1 MKEPRLEEVAQY
13 TAIRRAAKVWSR
25 AFEPIRL
32 MNIDTRAIRRL
43 RDYLLTHPE
52 PVEPADSAGDDRQP
66 IASAMTRRIEPFA
79 ETMFLVMMA
88 DGDPGKDE
96 RRALLGA
103 LTVLTEGQISAPQLE
118 ALLERFAADAVRE
131 GVEARIARLGAR
143 LGADRDERETAFTLA
158 AAIALADD
166 HVHAHENHALALIRE
181 YYGISDQRMA
191 TLLDT
196 FD

>member
-1 MKEPRLEEVAQY
+1 
-13 TAIRRAAKVWSR
+13 
-25 AFEPIRL
+25 

-52 PVEPADSAGDDRQP
+52 PVEPADSAGGERQP
-66 IASAMTRRIEPFA
+66 AASAMIRRIEPFA

-88 DGDPGKDE
+88 DGDPGEGE

-103 LTVLTEGQISAPQLE
+103 LTVLTEGQISAGQL
-118 ALLERFAADAVRE
+118 AAMLDRFAADAARE
-131 GVEARIARLGAR
+131 GVEARIARLGAY
-143 LGADRDERETAFTLA
+143 LSADRDERETAFTLA

-166 HVHAHENHALALIRE
+166 HVHAHESHALALIRE

-191 TLLDT
+191 ALLDT
-196 FD
+196 ID

>member
-1 MKEPRLEEVAQY
+1 M
-13 TAIRRAAKVWSR
+13 WSR
-25 AFEPIRL
+25 AHEPIRP

-52 PVEPADSAGDDRQP
+52 PVEPAESPGEDRQP
-66 IASAMTRRIEPFA
+66 VGSAMARRIEPFA

-88 DGDPGKDE
+88 DGHSGETE

-103 LTVLTEGQISAPQLE
+103 LTVLTEGQISASHLE
-118 ALLERFAADAVRE
+118 SMLDRFAADAARE

-191 TLLDT
+191 ALLDT
-196 FD
+196 ID